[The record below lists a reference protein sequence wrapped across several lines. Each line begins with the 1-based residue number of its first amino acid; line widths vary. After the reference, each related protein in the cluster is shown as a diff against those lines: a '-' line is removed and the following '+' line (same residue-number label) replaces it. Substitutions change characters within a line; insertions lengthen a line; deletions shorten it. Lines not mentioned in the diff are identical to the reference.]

1 LIVEF
6 VAMSK
11 TRKSKLK
18 LRKRVNIPAV
28 IAPALVPTVS
38 VINALVQNTIRTTS
52 STKEEVMESQRYIV
66 KSKVVVSA
74 RVLGGTLDAKVG
86 VQDLDQVPSNISRFK
101 VPDAV
106 LSALVAATGGRSAT
120 ATTVTTVLEV
130 AALQP

>member
-1 LIVEF
+1 
-6 VAMSK
+6 
-11 TRKSKLK
+11 
-18 LRKRVNIPAV
+18 
-28 IAPALVPTVS
+28 
-38 VINALVQNTIRTTS
+38 
-52 STKEEVMESQRYIV
+52 MESQRYIV